1 MDPRDYQ
8 GILWLADLQEE
19 FELWDIKKFK
29 RDRKLVLTLRRKR
42 RRGRCSGCGCLSDRI
57 HSTERVRLR
66 DLSAFGYQVT
76 LVVQRFTLRCSS
88 CELFLVESHPLW
100 RKRRSFTW
108 RYECHVSHLC
118 EELTNLGVA
127 RLEGLND
134 KTVFNIDHELLQL
147 RMQHQNLPELGPH
160 YSMDEVYFRYF
171 PNWHKDKEKSFVTN
185 LLDLT
190 HRKVISNAPGRSQKS
205 AENCLFFLSKSQ
217 KRKAKSFA
225 TDLHSP
231 YHRAIRKH
239 CPHADIVLDRF
250 HIMQLF
256 SEAMNEFRKKQL
268 SMAQDFNE
276 IRLLKGDCKWLLLT
290 KEQKLNQS
298 GKALLEE
305 LKSLNERVV
314 DALLVREKLQ
324 HFFQSPHLKIA
335 KIRWFQFQKLIHE
348 VDIPQFYEFYRKL
361 KKWLP
366 ELWNYFHHKT
376 TSAVI
381 EALNHKIKVT
391 RACAYGYKNLSYYR
405 LKILQRVGFLN
416 SRFAPLPQLLKN
428 QGLST

>member
-1 MDPRDYQ
+1 
-8 GILWLADLQEE
+8 
-19 FELWDIKKFK
+19 
-29 RDRKLVLTLRRKR
+29 
-42 RRGRCSGCGCLSDRI
+42 
-57 HSTERVRLR
+57 
-66 DLSAFGYQVT
+66 
-76 LVVQRFTLRCSS
+76 
-88 CELFLVESHPLW
+88 
-100 RKRRSFTW
+100 
-108 RYECHVSHLC
+108 
-118 EELTNLGVA
+118 
-127 RLEGLND
+127 
-134 KTVFNIDHELLQL
+134 
-147 RMQHQNLPELGPH
+147 
-160 YSMDEVYFRYF
+160 
-171 PNWHKDKEKSFVTN
+171 
-185 LLDLT
+185 
-190 HRKVISNAPGRSQKS
+190 
-205 AENCLFFLSKSQ
+205 
-217 KRKAKSFA
+217 
-225 TDLHSP
+225 
-231 YHRAIRKH
+231 
-239 CPHADIVLDRF
+239 
-250 HIMQLF
+250 
-256 SEAMNEFRKKQL
+256 
-268 SMAQDFNE
+268 MAQDFNE